1 MIGSSWTV
9 DARRHTSTDP
19 REDGEGAPIFLLDGS
34 TIIANNYQ
42 DLWDGTLD
50 APINR
55 DERGNPGLSGNV
67 FTGSVANGAKDG
79 RPLGCS
85 DGKTP
90 TVAIGALHSAGR
102 HWMQIYGASAA
113 EPLPL
118 YALSERLTVLDVSEA
133 TPPRLKSV
141 VDDRRGQAVAADKSV
156 TFAVTFDE
164 PMKASTVDGSDFGNA
179 LPSAVT
185 INSVSRTGD
194 PAVFE
199 VEVTPTEEGRL
210 QLQIAPGAE
219 LQDLAGN
226 AMDTSTAIR
235 DDTTITVT
243 PAPLL
248 AGELG
253 ILDVTANGGINP
265 ATGKAWKAGDRYRL
279 VFVTAANTRAASAD
293 LGTYDAFLQ
302 RVAGA
307 AGIGGTWKVLGS
319 SSTVDARDHTSTHPD
334 VNGNGEPDLPARWR
348 HQDRRRLQGPL
359 GRQPRCPDQQG
370 RTGEHRSDWQGVH
383 RFERVWRQ
391 DRPGTRRFARN
402 PAQRCRSVT
411 VVRPAADG
419 WWSTTR
425 PPRVLCRSMR
435 CRTP

>member
-1 MIGSSWTV
+1 MDGAT
-9 DARRHTSTDP
+9 RHTELELAQRSLADP
-19 REDGEGAPIFLLDGS
+19 ETFPEFV
-34 TIIANNYQ
+34 
-42 DLWDGTLD
+42 
-50 APINR
+50 
-55 DERGNPGLSGNV
+55 GNV
-67 FTGSVANGAKDG
+67 AVVDTRAGGYDG
-79 RPLGCS
+79 MDFWQDADL
-85 DGKTP
+85 
-90 TVAIGALHSAGR
+90 AIGALHSAGR

-141 VDDRRGQAVAADKSV
+141 VDDRRGRAVAADKSV

-199 VEVTPTEEGRL
+199 VEVTLTEEGRL

-219 LQDLAGN
+219 LRNLAGN

-334 VNGNGEPDLPARWR
+334 VNGKGEPIFLLDGITRIADNYEDLWDGSLDAPTNTGTA
-348 HQDRRRLQGPL
+348 QGL
-359 GRQPRCPDQQG
+359 AA
-370 RTGEHRSDWQGVH
+370 GV
-383 RFERVWRQ
+383 
-391 DRPGTRRFARN
+391 
-402 PAQRCRSVT
+402 
-411 VVRPAADG
+411 PAA
-419 WWSTTR
+419 WLNSTKTCI
-425 PPRVLCRSMR
+425 LCKFL
-435 CRTP
+435 

>member
-19 REDGEGAPIFLLDGS
+19 REDGEGVPIFLLDGS

-67 FTGSVANGAKDG
+67 FTGSVANGTKDG

-85 DGKTP
+85 DGKRP

-133 TPPRLKSV
+133 TPPRLKSI
-141 VDDRRGQAVAADKSV
+141 VDDRSGQAVAADKSV

-279 VFVTAANTRAASAD
+279 VFVTAANTQAVSDD

-302 RVAGA
+302 RLAGA
-307 AGIGGTWKVLGS
+307 AGIGGTWKVIGS
-319 SSTVDARDHTSTHPD
+319 SSTVDARDHTSTNPD
-334 VNGNGEPDLPARWR
+334 IDGAGEPVFLIDGVTRIADGYKDMWDGSLHAPINRDEQGNTDLTGRVFTGSSASGVKIDRALGGSQEAR
-348 HQDRRRLQGPL
+348 
-359 GRQPRCPDQQG
+359 
-370 RTGEHRSDWQGVH
+370 
-383 RFERVWRQ
+383 
-391 DRPGTRRFARN
+391 A
-402 PAQRCRSVT
+402 RCRSVT